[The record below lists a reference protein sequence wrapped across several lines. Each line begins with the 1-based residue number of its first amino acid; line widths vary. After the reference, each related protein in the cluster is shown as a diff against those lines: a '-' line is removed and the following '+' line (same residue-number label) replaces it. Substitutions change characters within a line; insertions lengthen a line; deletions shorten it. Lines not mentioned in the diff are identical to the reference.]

1 MSVKLKEHCSD
12 RFIGIKITYM
22 NQIFPQTSENK
33 EMEPPVFQVC
43 KSFKK
48 KTVFIGIVSSET
60 L

>member
-1 MSVKLKEHCSD
+1 
-12 RFIGIKITYM
+12 M